1 MQTVPPKDAATTLR
15 RRRPMTSSTPQERE
29 QETLIDPY
37 LELKG
42 FMIGSMKSAAM
53 TPVVYILGGPMPLAL
68 YVLDIIL
75 TAYEKNAQITDIK
88 TQDPGLSIRIYQDYY
103 LNASQK
109 HIQTCQKQLRQVSPY
124 LNALS
129 ISGLLSKGLTPRT
142 IISATSYLILSQA
155 HRFPGSEDLARQ
167 LANLLHH
174 KPNNQNIRAAKELVN
189 KLPQFHF
196 IFNALSQHA
205 GYPAVGE
212 MISALAAA
220 TMVKKCIEGKLD

>member
-88 TQDPGLSIRIYQDYY
+88 TQDPGLAIRIEQ
-103 LNASQK
+103 
-109 HIQTCQKQLRQVSPY
+109 IQTCQKQLRQVSPY